1 MNLREIRKE
10 SGIKAAKV
18 AKELGVSRRQLY
30 TYEER
35 PEILKDEKIEK
46 LCEIYRLP
54 KDEIMKA
61 IHSKGGQKM
70 SDSEKAF
77 YKNLLNFIKK
87 WENK

>member
-35 PEILKDEKIEK
+35 PEILKEEKIKK

-61 IHSKGGQKM
+61 IHSK
-70 SDSEKAF
+70 EV
-77 YKNLLNFIKK
+77 
-87 WENK
+87 